1 MNGVDYLLLLLLLVA
16 IIMGLRRGL
25 FNGLISILGAG
36 FGVIV
41 GINYVDWSTTKVLSH
56 MKVSPIMIT
65 MLSFVFFFILTYLI
79 FKILGYLFYKIAELK
94 PLGNVDRVGG
104 AILGVFSG
112 WIVLGSIIFLLLF
125 LPLSPKFSNTL
136 DNSFFVPVMRGTIPF
151 IYEESSFFH
160 PQSPKFIDKIK
171 KGLLVNPGKAKD
183 ESQEN
188 QLKSEGTR
196 AERIIEKME
205 SYFVPGG

>member
-1 MNGVDYLLLLLLLVA
+1 MNGIDYVLLLFLLVA
-16 IIMGLRRGL
+16 IIMGVRRGL
-25 FNGLISILGAG
+25 FSGLISILGAG

-41 GINYVDWSTTKVLSH
+41 GVNYVDWSTTKVLSH

-65 MLSFVFFFILTYLI
+65 MLSFIFFFILTYLI

-104 AILGVFSG
+104 AILGVFVG
-112 WIVLGSIIFLLLF
+112 WIVLGSILFLLMF
-125 LPLSPKFSNTL
+125 LPLSAKLNNNL

-151 IYEESSFFH
+151 IYEESTFFH
-160 PQSPKFIDKIK
+160 PQNPKFIDKMK
-171 KGLLVNPGKAKD
+171 KALLINPGKAKD
-183 ESQEN
+183 EMQEN
-188 QLKSEGTR
+188 QLESEGSR

-205 SYFVPGG
+205 SYFVTEG